1 MEWIPVLTRSG
12 LALVLL
18 RCAVIGYVIASAIAA
33 MVAIWHP
40 DSRRRSAALKVLEL
54 LLSAFRPGRQ
64 FRRLTESDAKC
75 YYGTRITPI
84 LCADRS

>member
-18 RCAVIGYVIASAIAA
+18 SCAVIGYVIVSAVAA

-40 DSRRRSAALKVLEL
+40 DPRRRSAALKVLEL
-54 LLSAFRPGRQ
+54 LLSALRPRGQ
-64 FRRLTESDAKC
+64 PRRL
-75 YYGTRITPI
+75 G
-84 LCADRS
+84 DRE